1 MSNLVSLDRD
11 LEKTPSYSVRA
22 AEMPASPTFKDPSGD
37 LEGKIMVEV
46 EEDDIFSGED
56 AAVDPVYHAKA
67 RILNAAFQE
76 IGMGKYQVRLLPW
89 SSHRP
94 PQHKRARVCLSRRRA
109 PRFNFA
115 AHLRLVHVV
124 LNVERADAALHSG
137 SCSSLV
143 ASAGS
148 RELHPLSLRLRLFR
162 DLIVMVGARLQG

>member
-11 LEKTPSYSVRA
+11 LEKTPSYSVRG

-89 SSHRP
+89 SPHRP
-94 PQHKRARVCLSRRRA
+94 PHPKRARVCPA
-109 PRFNFA
+109 V
-115 AHLRLVHVV
+115 AHPV
-124 LNVERADAALHSG
+124 ST
-137 SCSSLV
+137 SL
-143 ASAGS
+143 
-148 RELHPLSLRLRLFR
+148 LT
-162 DLIVMVGARLQG
+162 